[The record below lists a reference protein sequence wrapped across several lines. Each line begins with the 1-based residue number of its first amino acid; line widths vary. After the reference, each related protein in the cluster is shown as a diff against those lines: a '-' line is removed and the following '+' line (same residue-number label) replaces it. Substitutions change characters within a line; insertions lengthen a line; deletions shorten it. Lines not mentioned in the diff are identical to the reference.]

1 MKGSRALISYRYAI
15 TGVDTWLHLVMNTVS
30 VDVGTVRAP
39 QRTFGRGFDDVSCVN
54 STNDF
59 EACSVSLAVTGTF
72 LYSDSS
78 EAYATV
84 GNLSSLNAVRRTIIN
99 NQTMAFLGPANIPDN
114 LDFQATT
121 IALGTQCEAIT
132 KQCKLHVDDG
142 ASTSF
147 HCNDKFYGN
156 LAQPSIDGSTTNSA
170 SGSNLDPTSGIVHFQ
185 DPSLTRFANASF
197 NEHIRNPYHLG
208 VWGRPNLV
216 NSDQQ
221 IASHAFVTPMHG
233 GQAWLLNCTSTAYD
247 MSYSWV
253 NGTVQ
258 SANVTEA
265 NGTVS
270 TTLQAPLFY
279 SLGTPWLATAAYGAG
294 AEPDG
299 GSLSEAWST
308 SYSKLV
314 MGLSAA
320 YLSNRTN
327 VLEQTR
333 QTKLVSRIPKV
344 PLYFLIAL
352 NVVYAIL
359 GMVLAVAALASGPHT
374 NNDVRERLSVA
385 GLVAYCFEGTR
396 AQRPVEKRRQMFAE
410 HDNGG
415 TSRIGVERSAYD
427 GWEYTLRQ
435 GLPKNVE

>member
-1 MKGSRALISYRYAI
+1 
-15 TGVDTWLHLVMNTVS
+15 MNTVS
-30 VDVGTVRAP
+30 VDVGTARAP
-39 QRTFGRGFDDVSCVN
+39 QRTFGRGFGDIGCVN
-54 STNDF
+54 STDDF
-59 EACSVSLAVTGTF
+59 EACSVSLAATGTF
-72 LYSDSS
+72 LYSDGP

-84 GNLSSLNAVRRTIIN
+84 GNLSNLNAVRRTTIN
-99 NQTMAFLGPANIPDN
+99 DQTFAYLGPANIPDN
-114 LDFQATT
+114 LDFQASTV
-121 IALGTQCEAIT
+121 ALGTHCESIT
-132 KQCKLHVDDG
+132 KQCKLQAEAG
-142 ASTSF
+142 ADTGF
-147 HCNDKFYGN
+147 HCNDHFYGN
-156 LAQPSIDGSTTNSA
+156 IEVPSIDGSATNSY
-170 SGSNLDPTSGIVHFQ
+170 SDLPLDSTSGIVYFQ
-185 DPSLTRFANASF
+185 DPALTRFANASF
-197 NEHIRNPYHLG
+197 YEHIRNPYHLG
-208 VWGRPNLV
+208 VWGRPNLA
-216 NSDQQ
+216 NSAQQ
-221 IASHAFVTPMHG
+221 LASGAFVTPVHG

-258 SANVTEA
+258 SANVTKA

-270 TTLQAPLFY
+270 TNLQAPLFY

-299 GSLSEAWST
+299 ESLSEAWST

-333 QTKLVSRIPKV
+333 QTRLVSRIPKV

-359 GMVLAVAALASGPHT
+359 GVALAIAALASRPHT

-396 AQRPVEKRRQMFAE
+396 AQRPVEKRRQMFTE
-410 HDNGG
+410 YDNAG

-435 GLPKNVE
+435 RIPKTVE